1 MRKSFFYLCSLFF
14 ALGCSEQTNKEARC
28 IEESELI
35 SAKTLVENND
45 YIDVDKD
52 ALNFSEAMGSDD
64 ESSVE
69 GNKMKAAYYRF
80 FRHVKLIDGRYVC
93 DVENAKDL
101 NISPRL
107 FNAMLKEIEQVNIE
121 IENAEKEENVPITIP
136 ELNEEYLQSLL
147 E

>member
-1 MRKSFFYLCSLFF
+1 MRKSIFYLCSLFLV
-14 ALGCSEQTNKEARC
+14 LGCSERTNKEARS
-28 IEESELI
+28 IDDSELI

-52 ALNFSEAMGSDD
+52 VLNFSEMIGNDD
-64 ESSVE
+64 AASVE

-80 FRHVKLIDGRYVC
+80 FRHVKLEDGRYVC
-93 DVENAKDL
+93 DVEDAKYL

-107 FNAMLKEIEQVNIE
+107 FNALLKEIEQVNIE
-121 IENAEKEENVPITIP
+121 IENAEKENVPITIP

>member
-1 MRKSFFYLCSLFF
+1 MRKSIFYLCSLFLV
-14 ALGCSEQTNKEARC
+14 LGCSERTNKEARS
-28 IEESELI
+28 IDDSELI

-52 ALNFSEAMGSDD
+52 ALNFSEMIGNDD
-64 ESSVE
+64 VASVE
-69 GNKMKAAYYRF
+69 GNKIKAAYYRF
-80 FRHVKLIDGRYVC
+80 FRHVKLEDGRYVC
-93 DVENAKDL
+93 DVEDAKDL

-107 FNAMLKEIEQVNIE
+107 FNALLKEIEQVNIE
-121 IENAEKEENVPITIP
+121 IENAEKENVPITIP

>member
-1 MRKSFFYLCSLFF
+1 MRKSIFYLCSLFLV
-14 ALGCSEQTNKEARC
+14 LGCSERTNKEARS
-28 IEESELI
+28 IDDSELI
-35 SAKTLVENND
+35 SAKALVENND

-52 ALNFSEAMGSDD
+52 VLNFSEMIGNDD
-64 ESSVE
+64 AASVE

-80 FRHVKLIDGRYVC
+80 FRHVKLEDGRYVC
-93 DVENAKDL
+93 DVEDAKDL

-107 FNAMLKEIEQVNIE
+107 FNALLKEIEQVNVE
-121 IENAEKEENVPITIP
+121 IENAEKENIPITIP

>member
-1 MRKSFFYLCSLFF
+1 MRKSIFYLCSLFLV
-14 ALGCSEQTNKEARC
+14 LGCSERTNKEARS
-28 IEESELI
+28 IDDSELI
-35 SAKTLVENND
+35 SAKALVENND

-52 ALNFSEAMGSDD
+52 ALNFSEMIGNDD
-64 ESSVE
+64 AASVE

-80 FRHVKLIDGRYVC
+80 FRHVKLEDGRYVC
-93 DVENAKDL
+93 DVEDAKDL

-107 FNAMLKEIEQVNIE
+107 FNALLKEIEQVNVE
-121 IENAEKEENVPITIP
+121 IENAEKENVPITIP